1 MQDASEMG
9 RQLVAGLQRQ
19 HVAHVLVRAHDDDAA
34 GGAVDAARLEE
45 VLPPLQVGTAG
56 IGEVRAVNQ

>member
-45 VLPPLQVGTAG
+45 VLAQS
-56 IGEVRAVNQ
+56 